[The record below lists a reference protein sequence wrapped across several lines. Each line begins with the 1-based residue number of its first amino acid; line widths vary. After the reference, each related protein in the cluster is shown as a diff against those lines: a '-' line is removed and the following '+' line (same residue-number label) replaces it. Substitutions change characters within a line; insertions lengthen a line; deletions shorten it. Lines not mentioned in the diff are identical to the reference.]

1 MNRIL
6 LDASEVQGSG
16 QVTLSD
22 ERAWHIR
29 KILRAK
35 EGDSLRVGIV
45 DGPLGVASVQTVG
58 KPDVI
63 LHTSFEEEMPCP
75 FPITILLALPRPRMI
90 NRILSSLSSMGIERM
105 VLTGSD
111 RVEASYFD
119 SHALEEAR
127 MREHMIE
134 GLMQSGCLTRLP
146 DVRIETDLSLA
157 VASLH
162 VADGLKVL
170 FEPGPSEVIPE
181 AGPESVVFA
190 IGPEGGWTTPEL
202 ALFDDAGFKRQSLGA
217 EIYRTDVACIAA
229 MHQLKGLF
237 SS

>member
-6 LDASEVQGSG
+6 FDASEVSDNGVVS
-16 QVTLSD
+16 LSD

-35 EGDSLRVGIV
+35 EGDSLRIGIV
-45 DGPLGVASVQTVG
+45 NGPLGTATVQSVG
-58 KPDVI
+58 KPDVV
-63 LHTSFEEEMPCP
+63 LHASLEEDIPTP
-75 FPITILLALPRPRMI
+75 FPITVLLALPRPRMI
-90 NRILSSLSSMGIERM
+90 NRILSSLSSMGVAGM

-134 GLMQSGCLTRLP
+134 GLMQSGCLTFLP
-146 DVRIETDLSLA
+146 DVRIETQLA
-157 VASLH
+157 EAVSSVQATE
-162 VADGLKVL
+162 GLQVL
-170 FEPGPSEVIPE
+170 YEPGPSEFVP
-181 AGPESVVFA
+181 ARKPESVVFA

-202 ALFDDAGFKRQSLGA
+202 ELFDEAGFKRLSLGA

-229 MHQLKGLF
+229 MHQMKGLF
-237 SS
+237 R